1 MSPQVTGSVG
11 KSSRVTVVKAL
22 VLTLITGI
30 CSGCIGVEV
39 KLFFVFFNIALFFLD
54 WRNIIISVIK
64 KKVLKGAQ
72 NVLKREKI

>member
-1 MSPQVTGSVG
+1 MSSQVTGSVG

-39 KLFFVFFNIALFFLD
+39 KLFLFFFQYSTFFSRLEEHHH
-54 WRNIIISVIK
+54 ISDK